1 MTTINRGDFVRL
13 GSMFAG
19 SLVLGVSANGCSNQ
33 SQGAPAG
40 SAAPE
45 TAGFKPNAWL
55 IVHPDE
61 KVTIFVNKSEMGQGV
76 ATGMPTIVADELD
89 IPMENVL
96 IEFAP
101 AAAVYADPGFHLQI
115 TGGSTSTASMWM
127 PLRTAG
133 ASARAMLVSAAA
145 KQWGVDPSTLS
156 TKSGTVVDAKNNRT
170 ATYGSL
176 VGAAASIPAP
186 AKPTLKTPDQF
197 TLIGK
202 VNKRVDTP
210 LKVNGTARY
219 GIDVRVPGMKFA
231 SVLYPPVFGAKV
243 TSFDATKAKHVKGV
257 LDVVQIP
264 SGIAVVA
271 TNSWAAFQ
279 GKAALAVQYDN
290 GPFASQS
297 TETLKARYLK
307 LAADGTGAIPAV
319 ERGSKSA
326 QGKTLEATYFG
337 NLAAHAAME
346 PMNATA
352 SVTSDGVEIWAPTQ
366 VQTIAQAS
374 AAKIAGVP
382 PDKVQIHTTYL
393 GGGFGRRLYADF
405 TNDAVW
411 VSKAIKA
418 PVQVIWQREDDTQH
432 DWYKPMAANRVSG
445 VLDAHG
451 NLIAMQ
457 HTVVMD
463 SILKGLGFPLAPSGL
478 DSVSMDS
485 VVNTQYEIPN
495 FHAYYI
501 NPNSGVPP
509 GSLRAPGANWN
520 TFVMETFMDELAHA
534 AGKDPLEFRLA
545 LLQKNPR
552 AQTVLVRLPKM
563 PRGVRPR
570 LGQSKASHSAFG
582 TARR

>member
-145 KQWGVDPSTLS
+145 KQWGVDPSTLVLRAARWS
-156 TKSGTVVDAKNNRT
+156 MPENNRT

-202 VNKRVDTP
+202 VNKRVDS
-210 LKVNGTARY
+210 R
-219 GIDVRVPGMKFA
+219 
-231 SVLYPPVFGAKV
+231 
-243 TSFDATKAKHVKGV
+243 
-257 LDVVQIP
+257 
-264 SGIAVVA
+264 
-271 TNSWAAFQ
+271 
-279 GKAALAVQYDN
+279 
-290 GPFASQS
+290 
-297 TETLKARYLK
+297 
-307 LAADGTGAIPAV
+307 
-319 ERGSKSA
+319 
-326 QGKTLEATYFG
+326 
-337 NLAAHAAME
+337 
-346 PMNATA
+346 
-352 SVTSDGVEIWAPTQ
+352 
-366 VQTIAQAS
+366 
-374 AAKIAGVP
+374 
-382 PDKVQIHTTYL
+382 
-393 GGGFGRRLYADF
+393 
-405 TNDAVW
+405 
-411 VSKAIKA
+411 
-418 PVQVIWQREDDTQH
+418 
-432 DWYKPMAANRVSG
+432 
-445 VLDAHG
+445 
-451 NLIAMQ
+451 
-457 HTVVMD
+457 
-463 SILKGLGFPLAPSGL
+463 
-478 DSVSMDS
+478 
-485 VVNTQYEIPN
+485 
-495 FHAYYI
+495 
-501 NPNSGVPP
+501 
-509 GSLRAPGANWN
+509 
-520 TFVMETFMDELAHA
+520 
-534 AGKDPLEFRLA
+534 
-545 LLQKNPR
+545 
-552 AQTVLVRLPKM
+552 
-563 PRGVRPR
+563 
-570 LGQSKASHSAFG
+570 
-582 TARR
+582 